1 MYGCCLYS
9 SRDSFFSVID
19 HLPTSRFSSS
29 SLHFSLKFNPTPP
42 PHPTPDTH
50 KMWHTCFCSLSVCP
64 SHFFI
69 IPRSIDSSA
78 SSSARAATRPL
89 TPWQPSAKWRQA
101 GSALSAD
108 QDVLQQP
115 LSHQERR
122 SKLLTME
129 GEKKHITSF
138 TIPTWGGEIKHT
150 PVWFRRVIGQVRS
163 KLQRYINQISD
174 NRFHLVEELHLVL

>member
-42 PHPTPDTH
+42 TPRHTQNVTH
-50 KMWHTCFCSLSVCP
+50 LFLQPVRLPLSFLHHSSLHRFLCFIKCPRCNQTSHTLAAIGEVTAGRKCTVS
-64 SHFFI
+64 
-69 IPRSIDSSA
+69 RSG
-78 SSSARAATRPL
+78 R
-89 TPWQPSAKWRQA
+89 PSAAAVTPREKVKA
-101 GSALSAD
+101 AD
-108 QDVLQQP
+108 NGG
-115 LSHQERR
+115 
-122 SKLLTME
+122 

-138 TIPTWGGEIKHT
+138 TIPTWGGEIKHP
-150 PVWFRRVIGQVRS
+150 PVWFRRVIGRVRS

-174 NRFHLVEELHLVL
+174 NQFLLV